1 MKVLVTQSCPT
12 LCNPKYSKESR
23 SIAHQAPLSME
34 FSRQEYWCGLPFP
47 SPGNLAD
54 PGIEPGSPLSME
66 FSRQEYWCGLPFPS
80 PGNLADPGIEAGS
93 PALQVDSLLSESPGK
108 TQHFSDIVDIQI
120 CAFQMD

>member
-1 MKVLVTQSCPT
+1 MSDSLQSQVL
-12 LCNPKYSKESR
+12 KESR

-54 PGIEPGSPLSME
+54 PGIE
-66 FSRQEYWCGLPFPS
+66 
-80 PGNLADPGIEAGS
+80 AGS
-93 PALQVDSLLSESPGK
+93 PALQVDPLLSESPGK

>member
-12 LCNPKYSKESR
+12 LCNPKDSESR
-23 SIAHQAPLSME
+23 SIAHQVPLSME

-47 SPGNLAD
+47 SLGNLAD
-54 PGIEPGSPLSME
+54 PEIEP
-66 FSRQEYWCGLPFPS
+66 
-80 PGNLADPGIEAGS
+80 GS

>member
-23 SIAHQAPLSME
+23 SIAHQA
-34 FSRQEYWCGLPFP
+34 
-47 SPGNLAD
+47 
-54 PGIEPGSPLSME
+54 PLSME

>member
-1 MKVLVTQSCPT
+1 MAGTKRVVRISKRGGEVEHPKLRTSVT
-12 LCNPKYSKESR
+12 KR
-23 SIAHQAPLSME
+23 MM
-34 FSRQEYWCGLPFP
+34 
-47 SPGNLAD
+47 
-54 PGIEPGSPLSME
+54 PLSME